1 MKSTPVLRNKK
12 KVFFSIAF
20 VAYTILML
28 WLLFGQRTVQWTNG
42 YDFAL
47 LAENINLIPFRT
59 IAEFLH
65 DLHGGERSHAMI
77 NLLGNVIMFVPL
89 GFFIPAVFK
98 KAEAFR
104 NTMLWSVLAIVCIE
118 IIQLFTLLG
127 SLDIDDVILN
137 LVGAALG
144 YGIYRLLLRREE

>member
-1 MKSTPVLRNKK
+1 MKK
-12 KVFFSIAF
+12 KTFLPIAF
-20 VAYTILML
+20 AAYALLML
-28 WLLFGQRTVQWTNG
+28 WLLFGQRAIRGSDG
-42 YDFAL
+42 YDLAL

-65 DLHGGERSHAMI
+65 DLHGGGRSHAII
-77 NLLGNVIMFVPL
+77 NLFGNVIMFVPL

-104 NTMLWSVLAIVCIE
+104 HTMLWSVLAIVCIE

-137 LVGAALG
+137 IIGILIG
-144 YGIYRLLLRREE
+144 YGVYRLLLRREE